1 MDKKIYEI
9 IKKQIENLF
18 YLYLPKEEWDDIGMI
33 TDIKKQVIDEICMR
47 VGDDLIA
54 LREKD
59 PAANELEYVFNS
71 YLSFRAVVYYR
82 MANAIYY
89 EKTLEEIKR
98 RQISRLISEEAKVK
112 THVEIHPAA
121 QIGKRFVIDHGVGS
135 VIGETAIIGDNC
147 YLLQGVIIGSR
158 RIANNKPGKRH
169 PTIGNNVQIGGGAR
183 ILGPINIGDDVVI
196 NPNCVVTTNIPSQTV
211 VSISNQMQIMYNK
224 DREKVLIYGVIPKS
238 NDKIEIHGRNLTKPR
253 VYLVDENNSIILGVQ
268 LEVTTIED
276 SVICLTIK
284 FTEEKKSPECKKMNI
299 RIDFEDDF
307 QIIIIE
313 AVALGREGYKEQIG

>member
-1 MDKKIYEI
+1 
-9 IKKQIENLF
+9 
-18 YLYLPKEEWDDIGMI
+18 MI

-112 THVEIHPAA
+112 THVEIHPVA

-135 VIGETAIIGDNC
+135 VIGEAAIIGDNC

-158 RIANNKPGKRH
+158 RIANNKQGKRH

-183 ILGPINIGDDVVI
+183 ILG
-196 NPNCVVTTNIPSQTV
+196 
-211 VSISNQMQIMYNK
+211 
-224 DREKVLIYGVIPKS
+224 L
-238 NDKIEIHGRNLTKPR
+238 
-253 VYLVDENNSIILGVQ
+253 
-268 LEVTTIED
+268 
-276 SVICLTIK
+276 
-284 FTEEKKSPECKKMNI
+284 
-299 RIDFEDDF
+299 
-307 QIIIIE
+307 
-313 AVALGREGYKEQIG
+313 